1 MSTFGACVTS
11 KCGAGPFLTV
21 LIIIYGKQQMTDL
34 FLLSE
39 RYPAHQSV
47 EIWGPNKIHLLDV
60 HFSWTGASL
69 KPKHLHFS
77 FILIEG
83 TYRMLPVVEK
93 LAIVDKTL
101 IPSILFS
108 KSSLQ
113 WLAVGII
120 FALEILKEMHFV
132 ATKPLK
138 LPHVQYTVP
147 YLFIIHSVSHS

>member
-1 MSTFGACVTS
+1 
-11 KCGAGPFLTV
+11 
-21 LIIIYGKQQMTDL
+21 MTDL

-47 EIWGPNKIHLLDV
+47 EAWGPNKIYLLDV
-60 HFSWTGASL
+60 HFSWTGLRASL

-108 KSSLQ
+108 KSSL
-113 WLAVGII
+113 
-120 FALEILKEMHFV
+120 
-132 ATKPLK
+132 
-138 LPHVQYTVP
+138 
-147 YLFIIHSVSHS
+147 